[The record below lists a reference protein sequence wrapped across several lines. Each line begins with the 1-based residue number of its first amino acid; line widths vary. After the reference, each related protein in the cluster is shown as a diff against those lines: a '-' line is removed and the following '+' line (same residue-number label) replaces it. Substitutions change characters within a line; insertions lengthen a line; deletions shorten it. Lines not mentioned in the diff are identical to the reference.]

1 MGMGYAFAIFLVVI
15 VVVPI
20 AGLIWF
26 ALDEIFTDGG
36 RGTEIA
42 GGRPRQHTH

>member
-1 MGMGYAFAIFLVVI
+1 MGMGYAFAALLVLLVVL
-15 VVVPI
+15 PI

-36 RGTEIA
+36 RGREA
-42 GGRPRQHTH
+42 RRRRPTA